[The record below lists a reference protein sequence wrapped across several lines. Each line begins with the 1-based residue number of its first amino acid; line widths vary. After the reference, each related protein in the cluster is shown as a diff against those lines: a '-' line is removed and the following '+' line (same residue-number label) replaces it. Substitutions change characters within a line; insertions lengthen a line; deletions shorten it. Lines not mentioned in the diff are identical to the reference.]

1 VRRSDVEG
9 ELLDQSRQARRLTFG
24 KLQHEP
30 RKGRRVDDGVLE
42 RALES
47 ATDQPGVEGVVAV
60 LDQHGAVSET
70 QKGTARVT
78 KLRCSDQHRAV
89 DVMAPVGVRVDRRLA
104 IDQRV
109 EE

>member
-1 VRRSDVEG
+1 
-9 ELLDQSRQARRLTFG
+9 
-24 KLQHEP
+24 
-30 RKGRRVDDGVLE
+30 
-42 RALES
+42 
-47 ATDQPGVEGVVAV
+47 VAV